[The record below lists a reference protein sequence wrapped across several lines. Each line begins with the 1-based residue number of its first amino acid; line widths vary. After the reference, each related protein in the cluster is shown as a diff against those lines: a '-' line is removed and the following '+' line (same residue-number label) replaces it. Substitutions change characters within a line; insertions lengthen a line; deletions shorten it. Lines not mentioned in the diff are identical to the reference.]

1 MLAKNVKRH
10 DLPAW
15 LLRESSP
22 DILSGYR
29 KPNASWIGCLATVF
43 SLHNESV
50 NVLSHAIGA
59 LYFGRLI
66 AVHTLNV
73 ADDAARTVLLGFTA
87 ALEVCLISSAA
98 FHLLH
103 PHSPSAAALLLR
115 IDLGGILVGVCGCY
129 APGFYF
135 GLFCHPEI
143 AHRYVLAVALLAAIC
158 FALQL
163 HPQWSQPSWRVP
175 RNALYATVM
184 SFGIVPTVHWVSL
197 VGANSAEFA
206 QLFPKI
212 VTLYTLVGAA
222 SAFYLSG
229 WPERQWPG
237 RFDLLFASHQLW
249 HVVILFAFV
258 YWYDAAVDMM
268 MYREKHPCPEP
279 YS

>member
-115 IDLGGILVGVCGCY
+115 IDLGGILVGLWFQN
-129 APGFYF
+129 AF
-135 GLFCHPEI
+135 GTSLFCRRP
-143 AHRYVLAVALLAAIC
+143 L
-158 FALQL
+158 
-163 HPQWSQPSWRVP
+163 
-175 RNALYATVM
+175 
-184 SFGIVPTVHWVSL
+184 FGPDF
-197 VGANSAEFA
+197 GAK
-206 QLFPKI
+206 LGPKI
-212 VTLYTLVGAA
+212 VPKLNEEQA
-222 SAFYLSG
+222 
-229 WPERQWPG
+229 RK
-237 RFDLLFASHQLW
+237 
-249 HVVILFAFV
+249 I
-258 YWYDAAVDMM
+258 
-268 MYREKHPCPEP
+268 
-279 YS
+279 